1 MVFDY
6 QSGKSPGIFICVLGM
21 KPVRFSI
28 SEELAGP
35 FRKLKM
41 STPAHTHQFKK
52 LRSSSKCKK
61 CDSLVYFN
69 GAECEL
75 VCVRL
80 INLSMVVFKYL
91 WMLRWRKIL
100 TITYYVY
107 GELLAYVQTGLV

>member
-1 MVFDY
+1 M
-6 QSGKSPGIFICVLGM
+6 SIRVLGM
-21 KPVRFSI
+21 NPVCFSI

-75 VCVRL
+75 VCARL
-80 INLSMVVFKYL
+80 
-91 WMLRWRKIL
+91 
-100 TITYYVY
+100 
-107 GELLAYVQTGLV
+107 A